1 MSALFL
7 HSLAHPQSTK
17 AFTLKFNIHPLSF
30 SLSLPIQLYS
40 IPMVLVPIS
49 EAESSLRH
57 QEMAASAK
65 HQHHHSLAEESVCD
79 KDSDSENGSTSTSCK
94 SLTEKSSLKIL
105 IGESAKK
112 TATSGS
118 FAEKRTGVEKGDQS
132 LLLTRNLRLRN
143 AAGRCRARAEID
155 SQLPKG
161 TGQVKSSRSSKTARN
176 KPAVNKKKPK
186 KFSVALSQEEIADDI
201 FAMTGSK
208 PSRRPIKR
216 DKKVQQ
222 TVDVRQSCFIINC
235 TFYLDEFVIVW
246 LFSV

>member
-1 MSALFL
+1 
-7 HSLAHPQSTK
+7 
-17 AFTLKFNIHPLSF
+17 
-30 SLSLPIQLYS
+30 
-40 IPMVLVPIS
+40 MVLVQIS

-132 LLLTRNLRLRN
+132 LPLTRNLRLRN
-143 AAGRCRARAEID
+143 AAGRCRARSEID
-155 SQLPKG
+155 SQLLKG

-222 TVDVRQSCFIINC
+222 TVDNISPGFWLHTITPSSYNLKVVIFTILIGRTPGGIRFLLDQS
-235 TFYLDEFVIVW
+235 
-246 LFSV
+246 

>member
-1 MSALFL
+1 
-7 HSLAHPQSTK
+7 
-17 AFTLKFNIHPLSF
+17 
-30 SLSLPIQLYS
+30 
-40 IPMVLVPIS
+40 MVLVPIS

-94 SLTEKSSLKIL
+94 K
-105 IGESAKK
+105 
-112 TATSGS
+112 
-118 FAEKRTGVEKGDQS
+118 KRTGVEKGDQS
-132 LLLTRNLRLRN
+132 LPLTRNLRLRN

-161 TGQVKSSRSSKTARN
+161 TAQVKSSRSSKTARN

-222 TVDVRQSCFIINC
+222 TVDNISPGFWLHTITPSSYNLKVVIFTILIGRTPGGIRFLLDQS
-235 TFYLDEFVIVW
+235 
-246 LFSV
+246 

>member
-1 MSALFL
+1 
-7 HSLAHPQSTK
+7 
-17 AFTLKFNIHPLSF
+17 
-30 SLSLPIQLYS
+30 
-40 IPMVLVPIS
+40 MVLVPIS

-57 QEMAASAK
+57 QEMTASAK

-79 KDSDSENGSTSTSCK
+79 KNSDSENGSTSTSCK
-94 SLTEKSSLKIL
+94 SLTEKPSLKIL

-118 FAEKRTGVEKGDQS
+118 FAEEGTGVEKGDQS

-143 AAGRCRARAEID
+143 AAGRCRARSEID

-222 TVDVRQSCFIINC
+222 TVDNISPGFWLHTITPSSYNLKVVIFTILIGRTPGGIRFLLVQS
-235 TFYLDEFVIVW
+235 
-246 LFSV
+246 